1 MIRIL
6 IVDDQNLVQQ
16 GIKSLLDR
24 DLDFKVIG
32 TVRDGQNAV
41 KQIAQIHPDIVLL
54 DIEMPGMNGI
64 TVTKYINR
72 VSPKTKVIILSSHE
86 EKKYVTQAL
95 MAGAK
100 GYLLKSS
107 LMNDLKQAILAVNN
121 GYSQIDSRL
130 LAKVFD
136 PENVKAKNNKSDIES
151 KSSKSK
157 NLPNS
162 AIVKN
167 KNILEQKKEQS
178 LNTVH
183 SLESDNSTQSKKT
196 ESIALESEAIEQ
208 SKIPELKSS
217 SAKEWTA
224 KKNYLSSD
232 TSSSDTSDSVVLEK
246 ISEKPD
252 SIKSGNS
259 KSRLYS
265 VPNQSNLTTATK
277 KSAREQYRLP
287 GLNNKPRKKK
297 AAAFYYFKKIS
308 NYRKLLTQKS
318 KIDQLKT
325 KISLYK
331 AKLLLL
337 AKQKQKQNLLWRIGL
352 VVFGIIVVV
361 VLGNL

>member
-32 TVRDGQNAV
+32 TVRDGHNAV

-130 LAKVFD
+130 LAKVFN
-136 PENVKAKNNKSDIES
+136 PENVRAKNNKSDIES

-157 NLPNS
+157 NLLNS
-162 AIVKN
+162 AIAKN

-183 SLESDNSTQSKKT
+183 SFESDNSTQSKKT
-196 ESIALESEAIEQ
+196 ESIGLESKAIVQ
-208 SKIPELKSS
+208 SKKIELKSP
-217 SAKEWTA
+217 SAKEWA
-224 KKNYLSSD
+224 AEKDYF
-232 TSSSDTSDSVVLEK
+232 SSDTSDSVVLEK
-246 ISEKPD
+246 TNEKPD
-252 SIKSGNS
+252 SIESGNS
-259 KSRLYS
+259 KSKLYS
-265 VPNQSNLTTATK
+265 VPNQSNLATTTK

-287 GLNNKPRKKK
+287 RLNNKPRKKK
-297 AAAFYYFKKIS
+297 AAAFHYLKKIF

-318 KIDQLKT
+318 KIHQLKT
-325 KISLYK
+325 RISPYK
-331 AKLLLL
+331 SKLLML
-337 AKQKQKQNLLWRIGL
+337 AKQKQKQNLLWSIGL
-352 VVFGIIVVV
+352 VVLGILVVV